1 MWAAKLYLARV
12 LGRSFRGSALR
23 WGEHGILLEQ
33 GRSEGSER
41 QVVALWR
48 LSLGCASA
56 AAALADPHLLLS
68 TALALASGNIS
79 PPSLAVG
86 VGPDRAR
93 GRCHSCPTHTSLLSC
108 ASAPTAAFYLAD
120 SR

>member
-1 MWAAKLYLARV
+1 MWAAKLYLARG
-12 LGRSFRGSALR
+12 LGRSLRGLALK

-33 GRSEGSER
+33 GHSEGSER

-56 AAALADPHLLLS
+56 AAALADAHLLLS

-79 PPSLAVG
+79 PPLAVV

-120 SR
+120 S